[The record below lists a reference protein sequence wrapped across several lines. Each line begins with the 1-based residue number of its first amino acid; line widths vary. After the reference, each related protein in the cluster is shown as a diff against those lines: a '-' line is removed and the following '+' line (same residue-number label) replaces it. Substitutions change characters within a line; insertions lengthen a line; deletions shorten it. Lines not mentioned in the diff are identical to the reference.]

1 MGTSSQRRG
10 QEARD
15 GNWQPEMVTGSQGRG
30 QKPGMGTGSQGWG
43 QEARDGNWQP
53 EMVTGSQ
60 GRGIVVTD
68 GKSSHKRAKFPQA
81 GQVPAS
87 GPSSRKRELE

>member
-1 MGTSSQRRG
+1 MG
-10 QEARD
+10 
-15 GNWQPEMVTGSQGRG
+15 TGSQGRG
-30 QKPGMGTGSQGWG
+30 QKPGMGTSSQRRG

-81 GQVPAS
+81 GQVPACGNWNKNS
-87 GPSSRKRELE
+87 LKMKAPGRNFRYVND